1 MGDNILKLKFFFFR
15 NISLYKNDDIF
26 VEKILKIFSKH
37 EFLLMLI
44 ISEIFFDINIFSKL
58 DFMVQNSIIK
68 YFIEYSTK
76 IDLRIENAY
85 EEQRQN
91 YIYNKIL
98 NSCINIIM
106 FTELSTNENDEG
118 KFQIDLL
125 LDNLEKIISKLIT
138 IKNNKNLNNILGS
151 IFYFT
156 NDISIGFEEEKK
168 NHLTK
173 ELYKNYSYIYSD
185 ESEEFDGYLEE
196 KLNKISKQVTTLY
209 KYIIQNEK
217 VISLIK
223 SYSEN
228 NNIKSECRFCGYLK
242 KLFHLKSKFLYDEY
256 SYIKLFN
263 RFFRNYYQNF
273 ENNSGI
279 FEPNNYIW
287 VLSLKE
293 SCSKMQNKL
302 FLKENKIKDFYY
314 ENPKTK
320 VKTLYFKY
328 LIDEEEYRH
337 KFKELNK
344 LFFYDRISC
353 ENEKLIMAMNPY
365 LITKNYYNCLIINKL
380 HKILS
385 TFVLYEDRI
394 IIYYYICLD
403 SKNKVHIVRNTSIS
417 QTLWLKNQNEFNE
430 ELDEYI
436 EENEKAIMDEIY
448 KSEDKK
454 KKKDPRANLSTF
466 DYNKNIKFSRKEIYL
481 NKINEIHKREHLQIQ
496 NSLEIFT
503 SNGESYFIVFNPET
517 REIIFDQIISNIDA
531 IYSSNP
537 DKKIPIIKPS
547 IINKE
552 NIFYMK
558 HTPLQFLSSSDI
570 EHLMKNHKK
579 KKILHKKNKL

>member
-1 MGDNILKLKFFFFR
+1 MTFETIDFFFGFFFLLEKKLHEIKTKNKEKEELNNEQQDEQEEMGLGLYGDYLINGDILLEYISEIFEIVFLFPIIIIEKYFLGDNILKLKFFFFR

-228 NNIKSECRFCGYLK
+228 NNKR
-242 KLFHLKSKFLYDEY
+242 
-256 SYIKLFN
+256 
-263 RFFRNYYQNF
+263 
-273 ENNSGI
+273 I
-279 FEPNNYIW
+279 F
-287 VLSLKE
+287 
-293 SCSKMQNKL
+293 
-302 FLKENKIKDFYY
+302 
-314 ENPKTK
+314 
-320 VKTLYFKY
+320 
-328 LIDEEEYRH
+328 
-337 KFKELNK
+337 
-344 LFFYDRISC
+344 
-353 ENEKLIMAMNPY
+353 
-365 LITKNYYNCLIINKL
+365 
-380 HKILS
+380 
-385 TFVLYEDRI
+385 
-394 IIYYYICLD
+394 
-403 SKNKVHIVRNTSIS
+403 
-417 QTLWLKNQNEFNE
+417 
-430 ELDEYI
+430 
-436 EENEKAIMDEIY
+436 
-448 KSEDKK
+448 
-454 KKKDPRANLSTF
+454 
-466 DYNKNIKFSRKEIYL
+466 
-481 NKINEIHKREHLQIQ
+481 
-496 NSLEIFT
+496 
-503 SNGESYFIVFNPET
+503 
-517 REIIFDQIISNIDA
+517 
-531 IYSSNP
+531 
-537 DKKIPIIKPS
+537 
-547 IINKE
+547 
-552 NIFYMK
+552 
-558 HTPLQFLSSSDI
+558 
-570 EHLMKNHKK
+570 
-579 KKILHKKNKL
+579 